1 MLYTNAWVI
10 NMATYKEISISKG
23 YPIFI
28 VIPYIGGIKF
38 FKYDFTP
45 LETIDKIWRYLGETG
60 EKTIYM
66 EAPASYEDG
75 IYDMILNE
83 KIGDQ
88 PLKDLVKQNHIEV
101 PTEYDPESFCKL
113 TKELFNH
120 CLLFLVT
127 CTSIYDNIT
136 SLTAD
141 TEMNM
146 TVDEFDDLMTN
157 DLKAFFNQ
165 AIKSLLHFRAKT
177 DPDYIYKEGDYMK
190 RLKEVLEYIKRTK
203 KFQNREGGYTSI

>member
-1 MLYTNAWVI
+1 
-10 NMATYKEISISKG
+10 MATYKEISIAKG

-45 LETIDKIWRYLGETG
+45 LETIDKIWRYFGETG

>member
-1 MLYTNAWVI
+1 
-10 NMATYKEISISKG
+10 MATYKEISIAKG

-28 VIPYIGGIKF
+28 VIPFIAGIKF

-45 LETIDKIWRYLGETG
+45 LETIDELWRYYGETG

-75 IYDMILNE
+75 IYDQIFNE

-88 PLKDLVKQNHIEV
+88 PMKDLLKQNHIEV
-101 PTEYDPESFCKL
+101 PSEYDPEAFCKL

-127 CTSIYDNIT
+127 CTSICENIT
-136 SLTAD
+136 LLTAD

-146 TVDEFDDLMTN
+146 TVDEFDDLMTD
-157 DLKAFFNQ
+157 DLKLFFDQ
-165 AIKSLLHFRAKT
+165 IIKSLLHFRAKT
-177 DPDYIYKEGDYMK
+177 DPDYIYKEDDYVK
-190 RLKEVLEYIKRTK
+190 RLKEVLGYIKRTQE
-203 KFQNREGGYTSI
+203 FQNREGGYTSI